1 MSQLVKPVRQVVKRT
16 TIGAIG
22 RVVVRLTGG
31 GALVVSALLMPTPST
46 AQTSGNALPTTSRTK
61 ASVHDSLTTS
71 YEVGGVRVVHRLTPA
86 NDIVAANVYL
96 LGGVRQ
102 VTGDNA
108 GIEPLLLEA
117 SDRGTREYTGE
128 RVRTALSRLGSSI
141 VVDPETDWTIFG
153 LRATREGFDST
164 WSVMASRLM
173 HPTLDSAQVAL
184 VREQLLAAVRQRGD
198 NPDALASFVADTF
211 AFSGHPYARSTLGT
225 ERSLSRLNVAALER
239 YHDEQIVKSRMLV
252 VIVGNVARSRV
263 EKLITRTLAKLPAG
277 TYRWTLPDSVPSRA
291 AGFAIEPR
299 ALPTN
304 YILGYYL
311 GPSAGSKDYQA
322 LRVAAAVLSG
332 QLFAEIRSRRN
343 LTYAVDAPFIERA
356 IASGG
361 LYVTTVSP
369 DTTLALMQQQINA
382 LQQGTIDREALERLV
397 QQFITEYF
405 LNNETNAEQAN
416 FLARAQLYRG
426 DFRVGDQFVDELRD
440 VTPED
445 VQRVARR
452 YMRDIRFAYVG
463 DSLRLSP
470 RALRGF

>member
-1 MSQLVKPVRQVVKRT
+1 VKRT
-16 TIGAIG
+16 SIAATRRRRSA
-22 RVVVRLTGG
+22 RLTGVLAGIVALVTAAVSG
-31 GALVVSALLMPTPST
+31 GAQASGSAMPS
-46 AQTSGNALPTTSRTK
+46 TSRTK
-61 ASVHDSLTTS
+61 APLHDSLTTS

-102 VTGDNA
+102 INDDNA

-117 SDRGTREYTGE
+117 SDRGTREYSGE
-128 RVRTALSRLGSSI
+128 RVRTTLSRLGSSI

-225 ERSLSRLNVAALER
+225 ERSLSRLTIAALKR

-252 VIVGNVARSRV
+252 VIVGNVARSKV
-263 EKLITRTLAKLPAG
+263 EKLITQTLAKLPVG
-277 TYRWTLPDSVPSRA
+277 TYRWTLPDSVPARG
-291 AGFAIEPR
+291 AGFAIESR

-311 GPSAGSKDYQA
+311 GPPVGSKDYQA

-343 LTYAVDAPFIERA
+343 LTYAVDAPFVERA

-426 DFRVGDQFVDELRD
+426 DFRIGDRFVDELRD

-445 VQRVARR
+445 VQRVARQ

-463 DSLRLSP
+463 DSLRLST

>member
-1 MSQLVKPVRQVVKRT
+1 VSRSISARGRLIAIAFGAMAAIATDALAQGQVS
-16 TIGAIG
+16 G
-22 RVVVRLTGG
+22 
-31 GALVVSALLMPTPST
+31 SALPR
-46 AQTSGNALPTTSRTK
+46 TSRTK
-61 ASVHDSLTTS
+61 ATLHDSLTTS
-71 YEVGGVRVVHRLTPA
+71 YEVAGVRVIHRLTPA

-102 VTGDNA
+102 INDDNA

-117 SDRGTREYTGE
+117 SDRGTREYAGD
-128 RVRTALSRLGSSI
+128 RVRTMLSRSGSSI
-141 VVDPETDWTIFG
+141 VVDPETDWTMFG

-173 HPTLDSAQVAL
+173 HPTLDSGQVKL

-198 NPDALASFVADTF
+198 NPDALVSFIADSF
-211 AFSGHPYARSTLGT
+211 AFSGHPYARTTLGT
-225 ERSLSRLNVAALER
+225 ERSLARLSVPVIKR
-239 YHDEQIVKSRMLV
+239 YHAEQIVKSRLLV
-252 VIVGNVARSRV
+252 VVVGNVARSHV
-263 EKLITRTLAKLPAG
+263 EKVITRTLGKLPTG
-277 TYRWTLPDSVPSRA
+277 NYRWTLPDSVPTRA
-291 AGFAIEPR
+291 AGFAVESRP
-299 ALPTN
+299 LPTN
-304 YILGYYL
+304 YILGYYH

-343 LTYAVDAPFIERA
+343 LTYAVDAPFVERA

-369 DTTLALMQQQINA
+369 DTTLALMRQQISA

-426 DFRVGDQFVDELRD
+426 DFRVADLFVDELRE
-440 VTPED
+440 VSPED
-445 VQRVARR
+445 VQRVARQ
-452 YMRDIRFAYVG
+452 YMRDVRFAYVG
-463 DSLRLSP
+463 DSLRLSA
-470 RALRGF
+470 RAMKGF

>member
-1 MSQLVKPVRQVVKRT
+1 VIVGGWSATCRQFAATVAAVLV
-16 TIGAIG
+16 AAA
-22 RVVVRLTGG
+22 TGG
-31 GALVVSALLMPTPST
+31 AQVSGSALS
-46 AQTSGNALPTTSRTK
+46 ATSRSK
-61 ASVHDSLTTS
+61 VALHDSLTTS
-71 YEVGGVRVVHRLTPA
+71 YDVGGVKVIHRLTPA
-86 NDIVAANVYL
+86 NDVVAANIYL

-102 VTGDNA
+102 TTDENA
-108 GIEPLLLEA
+108 GIEPLLLET
-117 SDRGTREYTGE
+117 SDRGTREYASD
-128 RVRTALSRLGSSI
+128 RVRTTLSRLGSTI
-141 VVDPETDWTIFG
+141 VVDPETDWTLFG

-164 WSVMASRLM
+164 WTVLASRLM
-173 HPTLDSAQVAL
+173 HPTLDSSQLEL

-198 NPDALASFVADTF
+198 SPDALVSFIADSF

-225 ERSLSRLNVAALER
+225 ERSLSRLTVDDLRR
-239 YHDEQIVKSRMLV
+239 YQAEQIVKSRLLV
-252 VIVGNVARSRV
+252 VIVGNVPRARIER
-263 EKLITRTLAKLPAG
+263 LISRTLGKLPDGNYQWA
-277 TYRWTLPDSVPSRA
+277 LPDTVPTRP
-291 AGFAIEPR
+291 AGVAVEPR

-311 GPSAGSKDYQA
+311 GPPAGSKDYQA

-343 LTYAVDAPFIERA
+343 LTYAVDAPFVERA
-356 IASGG
+356 IAAGG

-369 DTTLALMQQQINA
+369 DTTLALMHQQIGA

-426 DFRVGDQFVDELRD
+426 DFRVADLFVDELRE
-440 VTPED
+440 VSPED
-445 VQRVARR
+445 VQRVARQ
-452 YMRDIRFAYVG
+452 YMRNIRFAYVG
-463 DSLRLSP
+463 DSLRISA

>member
-1 MSQLVKPVRQVVKRT
+1 MRRFIAKVMHVVAASAGT
-16 TIGAIG
+16 VAAISG
-22 RVVVRLTGG
+22 TAAGQASG
-31 GALVVSALLMPTPST
+31 SALAS
-46 AQTSGNALPTTSRTK
+46 TSRTK
-61 ASVHDSLTTS
+61 AALHDSLTTS
-71 YEVGGVRVVHRLTPA
+71 YDVGGIRVIHRLTPA

-102 VTGDNA
+102 TTDASA

-117 SDRGTREYTGE
+117 SDRGTREYPGD
-128 RVRTALSRLGSSI
+128 RVRTTLSRLGSSI
-141 VVDPETDWTIFG
+141 VVDPETDWTMFG

-164 WSVMASRLM
+164 WSVLASRLM

-184 VREQLLAAVRQRGD
+184 VREQLLAGIRQRGD
-198 NPDALASFVADTF
+198 SPDALVSFIADSF
-211 AFSGHPYARSTLGT
+211 AFSGHPYARSAQGT
-225 ERSLSRLNVAALER
+225 ERSIDRLKIADLKR
-239 YHDEQIVKSRMLV
+239 YHAEQFVKSRMFV
-252 VIVGNVARSRV
+252 VVVGNVARSRV
-263 EKLITRTLAKLPAG
+263 ERLVTRTFANLPAG
-277 TYRWTLPDSVPSRA
+277 TYRWTLPDTVPARA
-291 AGFAIEPR
+291 AGFAVEPR

-304 YILGYYL
+304 YLLGYYL
-311 GPSAGSKDYQA
+311 GPPAGSKDYQA
-322 LRVAAAVLSG
+322 LRIAAAVLSG

-343 LTYAVDAPFIERA
+343 LTYAVEAPFVERA

-369 DTTLALMQQQINA
+369 DTTLVLMRQQVTA

-426 DFRVGDQFVDELRD
+426 DFRIADLFVDELRE

-445 VQRVARR
+445 VQRVARQ
-452 YMRDIRFAYVG
+452 YMRNIRFAYVG
-463 DSLRLSP
+463 DSLRLSA
-470 RALRGF
+470 RTLKGF

>member
-1 MSQLVKPVRQVVKRT
+1 MTPVRGAKRWIVAAAAAAVVAAAT
-16 TIGAIG
+16 AGAQ
-22 RVVVRLTGG
+22 
-31 GALVVSALLMPTPST
+31 ST
-46 AQTSGNALPTTSRTK
+46 GNALSGRSRTR
-61 ASVHDSLTTS
+61 AALHDSLTTS
-71 YEVGGVRVVHRLTPA
+71 YEVGGVRVIHRLTPA
-86 NDIVAANVYL
+86 NDVVAANVYL

-102 VTGDNA
+102 ITDDNA

-117 SDRGTREYTGE
+117 SDRGTREYAGD
-128 RVRTALSRLGSSI
+128 RVRTVLSRLGSTV
-141 VVDPETDWTIFG
+141 VVDPETDWTTFG

-173 HPTLDSAQVAL
+173 HPTLDSGQVKL

-198 NPDALASFVADTF
+198 NPDALVSFMADSF
-211 AFSGHPYARSTLGT
+211 AFSGHPYARTTLGT
-225 ERSLSRLNVAALER
+225 ERSLSRLTVAALRR

-252 VIVGNVARSRV
+252 VVVGNVARSQV
-263 EKLITRTLAKLPAG
+263 ERAITRTLAKLPAG
-277 TYRWTLPDSVPSRA
+277 SYHWTLPDAVPTHH
-291 AGFAIEPR
+291 AGFAIESRP
-299 ALPTN
+299 LPTN

-311 GPSAGSKDYQA
+311 GPPAGSKDYQA

-343 LTYAVDAPFIERA
+343 LTYAVDAPFVERA

-369 DTTLALMQQQINA
+369 DTTLALMRQQVTA

-426 DFRVGDQFVDELRD
+426 DFRAADSFVDELRE
-440 VTPED
+440 VSPED
-445 VQRVARR
+445 VQRVARQ
-452 YMRDIRFAYVG
+452 YMKDVRFAYVG

-470 RALRGF
+470 RALKGF

>member
-1 MSQLVKPVRQVVKRT
+1 VRNTVATALWR
-16 TIGAIG
+16 
-22 RVVVRLTGG
+22 GG
-31 GALVVSALLMPTPST
+31 LVVGTLSILAASGVVQAQVSGSAIP
-46 AQTSGNALPTTSRTK
+46 GTSRTK
-61 ASVHDSLTTS
+61 APLHDSLTTT
-71 YEVGGVRVVHRLTPA
+71 YEIGGVRIIHRLTPA
-86 NDIVAANVYL
+86 NDVVAANVYL

-102 VTGDNA
+102 INDNNA

-117 SDRGTREYTGE
+117 SDRGTREYAGE
-128 RVRTALSRLGSSI
+128 KVRTMLSRLGSTI
-141 VVDPETDWTIFG
+141 VVDPETDWTMFG
-153 LRATREGFDST
+153 LRATRDGFDST
-164 WSVMASRLM
+164 WSVLASRLM
-173 HPTLDSAQVAL
+173 HPTLDSGQVKL

-198 NPDALASFVADTF
+198 NPDALVSFIADTF

-225 ERSLSRLNVAALER
+225 EHSLVRLTVAALRR

-252 VIVGNVARSRV
+252 VIVGNISRSQV
-263 EKLITRTLAKLPAG
+263 ENAITQTLAKLPTG
-277 TYRWTLPDSVPSRA
+277 NYRWTLPDTLPVRS
-291 AGFAIEPR
+291 AGFAIESR
-299 ALPTN
+299 SLPTN

-311 GPSAGSKDYQA
+311 GPPAGSKDYQA

-343 LTYAVDAPFIERA
+343 LTYAVDAPFVERA

-369 DTTLALMQQQINA
+369 DTTLALMRQQITA

-426 DFRVGDQFVDELRD
+426 DFRIADLFVDELRQ
-440 VTPED
+440 VSPED
-445 VQRVARR
+445 VQRVARQ
-452 YMRDIRFAYVG
+452 YMRDVRFAYVG

-470 RALRGF
+470 RALKGF

>member
-1 MSQLVKPVRQVVKRT
+1 VTRSASAVRAAIARAAFAACTVAASASAQVPAS
-16 TIGAIG
+16 G
-22 RVVVRLTGG
+22 
-31 GALVVSALLMPTPST
+31 SALP
-46 AQTSGNALPTTSRTK
+46 ATSRTK
-61 ASVHDSLTTS
+61 AALHDSLTTS
-71 YEVGGVRVVHRLTPA
+71 YEVGGIRVVHRLTPA

-102 VTGDNA
+102 TTEANA
-108 GIEPLLLEA
+108 GIEGLLLEA
-117 SDRGTREYTGE
+117 SDRGTREYPGD
-128 RVRTALSRLGSSI
+128 RVRTMLSRLGSTI
-141 VVDPETDWTIFG
+141 VVDPETDWTMFG

-173 HPTLDSAQVAL
+173 HPTLDSAHVTL

-198 NPDALASFVADTF
+198 SPDALVSFIADSF

-225 ERSLSRLNVAALER
+225 ERSLARMTVADLRR
-239 YHDEQIVKSRMLV
+239 YHAEQFVRSRMMV

-263 EKLITRTLAKLPAG
+263 ERLITRTFAKLPAG
-277 TYRWTLPDSVPSRA
+277 SYRWTLPDSVPARA
-291 AGFAIEPR
+291 AGFAVEPR
-299 ALPTN
+299 SLPTN
-304 YILGYYL
+304 YLLGYYL
-311 GPSAGSKDYQA
+311 GPPAGSKDYQA
-322 LRVAAAVLSG
+322 LRIAAAVLSG

-343 LTYAVDAPFIERA
+343 LTYAVDAPFVERA

-369 DTTLALMQQQINA
+369 DTTLALMRQQVNA

-426 DFRVGDQFVDELRD
+426 DFRVADIFVDELRE

-445 VQRVARR
+445 VQRVARQ

-463 DSLRLSP
+463 DSQRLSP
-470 RALRGF
+470 RSLKGF

>member
-1 MSQLVKPVRQVVKRT
+1 VRNTVATALWR
-16 TIGAIG
+16 
-22 RVVVRLTGG
+22 GG
-31 GALVVSALLMPTPST
+31 LVVGTLSILAASGVVQAQVSGSAIP
-46 AQTSGNALPTTSRTK
+46 GTSRTK
-61 ASVHDSLTTS
+61 APLHDSLTTT
-71 YEVGGVRVVHRLTPA
+71 YEIGGVRIIHRLTPA
-86 NDIVAANVYL
+86 NDVVAANVYL

-102 VTGDNA
+102 INDNNA

-117 SDRGTREYTGE
+117 SDRGTREYAGE
-128 RVRTALSRLGSSI
+128 RVRTMLSRLGSTI
-141 VVDPETDWTIFG
+141 VVDPETDWTMFG
-153 LRATREGFDST
+153 LRATRDGFDST
-164 WSVMASRLM
+164 WSVLASRLM
-173 HPTLDSAQVAL
+173 HPTLDSGQVKL

-198 NPDALASFVADTF
+198 NPDALVSFIADTF

-225 ERSLSRLNVAALER
+225 EHSLARLTVAALRR

-252 VIVGNVARSRV
+252 VIVGNISRSQV
-263 EKLITRTLAKLPAG
+263 ENAITQTLAKLPTG
-277 TYRWTLPDSVPSRA
+277 NYRWTLPDTLPVRS
-291 AGFAIEPR
+291 AGFAIESR
-299 ALPTN
+299 SLPTN

-311 GPSAGSKDYQA
+311 GPPAGSKDYQA

-343 LTYAVDAPFIERA
+343 LTYAVDAPFVERA

-369 DTTLALMQQQINA
+369 DTTLALMRQQITA

-426 DFRVGDQFVDELRD
+426 DFRIADLFVDELRQ
-440 VTPED
+440 VSPED
-445 VQRVARR
+445 VQRVARQ
-452 YMRDIRFAYVG
+452 YMRDVRFAYVG

-470 RALRGF
+470 RALKGF

>member
-1 MSQLVKPVRQVVKRT
+1 MKNTVVT
-16 TIGAIG
+16 TIRRGG
-22 RVVVRLTGG
+22 LTLGTLCIL
-31 GALVVSALLMPTPST
+31 AT
-46 AQTSGNALPTTSRTK
+46 GNALQAQVENAMPQTSRTK
-61 ASVHDSLTTS
+61 APLHDSLTTT
-71 YEVGGVRVVHRLTPA
+71 YEIGGIRVIHRLTPA
-86 NDIVAANVYL
+86 NDVVAANVYL

-102 VTGDNA
+102 ITDESA

-117 SDRGTREYTGE
+117 SDRGTREYAGGN
-128 RVRTALSRLGSSI
+128 VRSMLSRLGSSI
-141 VVDPETDWTIFG
+141 VVDPETDWTMFG
-153 LRATREGFDST
+153 LRATRDGFDST

-173 HPTLDSAQVAL
+173 HPTLDSGQVKL

-198 NPDALASFVADTF
+198 NPDALVSFIADSF

-225 ERSLSRLNVAALER
+225 ERSLARLTIGALRR

-252 VIVGNVARSRV
+252 VIVGNIARGQV
-263 EKLITRTLAKLPAG
+263 EKAITQTLAKLPTG
-277 TYRWTLPDSVPSRA
+277 NYRWTLPDTLPERG
-291 AGFAIEPR
+291 AGFAIESRP
-299 ALPTN
+299 LPTN

-311 GPSAGSKDYQA
+311 GPRAGSKDYQA

-343 LTYAVDAPFIERA
+343 LTYAVDAPFVERA

-369 DTTLALMQQQINA
+369 DTTLALMRQQIMA

-426 DFRVGDQFVDELRD
+426 DFRVADVFVDELRE
-440 VTPED
+440 VSPED
-445 VQRVARR
+445 VQRVARQ
-452 YMRDIRFAYVG
+452 YMRDVRFAYVG
-463 DSLRLSP
+463 DSLRLSA
-470 RALRGF
+470 RALKGF

>member
-1 MSQLVKPVRQVVKRT
+1 
-16 TIGAIG
+16 
-22 RVVVRLTGG
+22 
-31 GALVVSALLMPTPST
+31 MPS
-46 AQTSGNALPTTSRTK
+46 TSRTK
-61 ASVHDSLTTS
+61 ATMHDSLTTS
-71 YEVGGVRVVHRLTPA
+71 YDVAGVRVIHRLTPA

-102 VTGDNA
+102 TTDDNA

-117 SDRGTREYTGE
+117 SDRGTREYPGD
-128 RVRTALSRLGSSI
+128 RVRTMLSRLGSSI
-141 VVDPETDWTIFG
+141 VVDPETDWTMFG

-173 HPTLDSAQVAL
+173 HPTLDSAQVTL
-184 VREQLLAAVRQRGD
+184 VREQMLAGVRQRGD
-198 NPDALASFVADTF
+198 SPDALVSFIADSF
-211 AFSGHPYARSTLGT
+211 AFSGHPYARSTVGT
-225 ERSLSRLNVAALER
+225 ERSLARINVAALKQ
-239 YHDEQIVKSRMLV
+239 YHTAQFVKSRMIV
-252 VIVGNVARSRV
+252 VIVGNVTRPRV
-263 EKLITRTLAKLPAG
+263 ERLITRTFAKLPEG
-277 TYRWTLPDSVPSRA
+277 SYRWSLPENVPARA
-291 AGFAIEPR
+291 AGFAVEPR
-299 ALPTN
+299 TLPTN
-304 YILGYYL
+304 YLLGYYL
-311 GPSAGSKDYQA
+311 GPPAGSKDYQA
-322 LRVAAAVLSG
+322 LRIAAAVLSG

-343 LTYAVDAPFIERA
+343 LTYAVDAPFVERA

-369 DTTLALMQQQINA
+369 DTTLALMRQQVNA

-426 DFRVGDQFVDELRD
+426 DFRIADLFVDELRE

-445 VQRVARR
+445 VQRVARQ